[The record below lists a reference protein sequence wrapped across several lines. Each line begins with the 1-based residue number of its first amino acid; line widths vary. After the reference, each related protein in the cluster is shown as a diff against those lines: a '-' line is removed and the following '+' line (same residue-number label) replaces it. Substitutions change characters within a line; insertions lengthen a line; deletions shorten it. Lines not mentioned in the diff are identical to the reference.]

1 MLWLVAATFVVTI
14 FIGIPVSFALGF
26 TAIIGFLT
34 SGLPM
39 TKMVIRTLTSI
50 DTFPLLAGPFF
61 ILAGEIISRGNI
73 MNHIIRFAE
82 SLVGHI
88 RGGLAYTNVLDSM
101 FFAGISGSAVADVAA
116 MGKIEIDMM
125 VEGGYEKDFSVA
137 LTIASSCCGPIIPP
151 SVIMVIYALASSVS
165 VGALFTAGILP
176 GILMGFSMMA
186 VCYYFARKRNYKAVT
201 ESFSLRQ
208 VFIVGKKVF
217 WYLLLP
223 FIVMGG
229 IIGGVFT
236 ATEAGCVGAVYSL
249 ILVVSTRVINFRTL
263 FKCFVRA
270 GIVTSVVIIIIS
282 MASALSW
289 YLAVEQVPQMM
300 LVVLEPLV
308 DSPSVFL
315 FVLNIMFLLI
325 GTVLEPG
332 AAIMILVPVL
342 LPTFMKMGI
351 SELHMGMI
359 MVFNLTIGL
368 ITPPVGICI
377 YVGSAIGELSVQ
389 KTVRASI
396 PFIIALIVV
405 LFLITYI
412 PEISLLLPRLFGF
425 I

>member
-1 MLWLVAATFVVTI
+1 MLSLVAVTFVLTI
-14 FIGIPVSFALGF
+14 LIGIPVSFALGL
-26 TAIIGFLT
+26 TAVVGFIT

-73 MNHIIRFAE
+73 MDHIIRFAE

-165 VGALFTAGILP
+165 VGALFVAGIIP
-176 GILMGFSMMA
+176 GILMGLSMMA
-186 VCYYFARKRNYKAVT
+186 VCYYYARIRNYRAVT
-201 ESFSLRQ
+201 DSFSLKR
-208 VFIVGKKVF
+208 VFTVGKRVF

-236 ATEAGCVGAVYSL
+236 ATEAGCVGAVYSI
-249 ILVVSTRVINFRTL
+249 ILTLVTRAISLKSL
-263 FKCFVRA
+263 FQGFVRA

-282 MASALSW
+282 MASALAW
-289 YLAVEQVPQMM
+289 FLAVEQVPQMM
-300 LVVLEPLV
+300 LIVLEPLI
-308 DSPSVFL
+308 DSPYIFL
-315 FVLNIMFLLI
+315 FALNIMFLII
-325 GTVLEPG
+325 GCVLEPG
-332 AAIMILVPVL
+332 AAIIILVPVL
-342 LPTFMKMGI
+342 LPTFLKMGLN
-351 SELHMGMI
+351 ELQMGMI

-377 YVGSAIGELSVQ
+377 YVGSTIGEIPVE
-389 KTVRASI
+389 RAVKATL
-396 PFIIALIVV
+396 PFIFALIVV

-412 PEISLLLPRLFGF
+412 PEISLFLPRLFGF